1 MAVIKPVNWSAW
13 NIRNSNTSALES
25 CYYRGFNFSA
35 TVSIKLFTYNEDKY
49 NNAGFLVQMDPKIVL
64 PIYHFDYADYLAC
77 STKIWHASP
86 FIIVPL
92 ICIFQA

>member
-25 CYYRGFNFSA
+25 CCYYREFNFSV
-35 TVSIKLFTYNEDKY
+35 TISIKLFTDNEGKY
-49 NNAGFLVQMDPKIVL
+49 NNAGFLVQMDLKTVL

-77 STKIWHASP
+77 STK
-86 FIIVPL
+86 L
-92 ICIFQA
+92 